1 MKFNLEETVRGAELC
16 AGFSLLS
23 VPRDQF
29 VLLLQYLEES
39 SLPPEGLS
47 GDSEQGIAVVPS
59 DGDLPESIRSLQ
71 GVSVISDVFRLTLQ
85 GHRLSEDG
93 GLGKLWESVLADH
106 HLTPLLSGA
115 FAGGIVSYFPES
127 AKEGVLELLHRT
139 FGIRAV

>member
-1 MKFNLEETVRGAELC
+1 MKFNLEETVTGAEF
-16 AGFSLLS
+16 ASGFSLLS

-39 SLPPEGLS
+39 SLSPEGLS
-47 GDSEQGIAVVPS
+47 GDGERGCAVVRS

-71 GVSVISDVFRLTLQ
+71 GVSVISPVFRLTLQ

-93 GLGKLWESVLADH
+93 GLGKLWQSALSDGG
-106 HLTPLLSGA
+106 LTPLLGGA
-115 FAGGIVSYFPES
+115 FAGGIVQFFPLS
-127 AKEGVLELLHRT
+127 ARDGVLALLHRT